1 MKKNKKNV
9 KICIKWT
16 KIIDLFKKIKE
27 NHENNK
33 KWTLY
38 LYLKGQCIKS
48 IKIDKDC
55 APMGKIYVIN
65 VKNKRHLLGTN
76 RKTQLVVRSYKYKYT
91 DEAKKTAHIEV
102 IIYEGSDIA

>member
-1 MKKNKKNV
+1 MLFYLIKDRRYKMKKNKKNV

-16 KIIDLFKKIKE
+16 KIIDLLKKIKE

-48 IKIDKDC
+48 I
-55 APMGKIYVIN
+55 
-65 VKNKRHLLGTN
+65 
-76 RKTQLVVRSYKYKYT
+76 
-91 DEAKKTAHIEV
+91 
-102 IIYEGSDIA
+102 